1 MQAVPRYLPTELHS
15 IADQEV
21 GAGWAVCA
29 SGLCWGL
36 WLFLGPEQT
45 ACAATRSCLITHS
58 FEPNDLQMER
68 LIEQAYEEVKVL
80 LQRNRAALDT

>member
-1 MQAVPRYLPTELHS
+1 M
-15 IADQEV
+15 
-21 GAGWAVCA
+21 
-29 SGLCWGL
+29 
-36 WLFLGPEQT
+36 
-45 ACAATRSCLITHS
+45 ATNSCGIHHMNS